1 MFICSAAANAQDN
14 QLPPPPLPVDP
25 TPLEQL
31 LSAQEKEQLKKSGN
45 AQKQV
50 ETYLKISDTH
60 LDAALVAINASDT
73 AGAEREL
80 DIYNKII
87 AETVKTAFGR
97 EDKKRRL
104 SKKIEQKLFKQIKTL
119 ESIERLFPE
128 ERAAFAEA
136 ALKHARQMRIQA
148 LNEAFAGGEILKD
161 PEEQKK
167 PGAQNKN
174 IPPLSFMG
182 GSVRTT
188 TQIPGDYLNEE
199 EDDHVRKAQKPDERA
214 KVFMKIADRR
224 LAALAGIKPPDP
236 TDKKALKKAEEEER
250 EWGPLPKLSRAELLK
265 HYARAIEELIAKLE
279 DAHERNPKSSDLPRA
294 LVVIRDATDN
304 HLKILRALSS
314 EMKEDDETRAL
325 ATALEQAE
333 MANQGA
339 RNGLKGK

>member
-1 MFICSAAANAQDN
+1 
-14 QLPPPPLPVDP
+14 
-25 TPLEQL
+25 
-31 LSAQEKEQLKKSGN
+31 
-45 AQKQV
+45 
-50 ETYLKISDTH
+50 
-60 LDAALVAINASDT
+60 
-73 AGAEREL
+73 
-80 DIYNKII
+80 
-87 AETVKTAFGR
+87 
-97 EDKKRRL
+97 
-104 SKKIEQKLFKQIKTL
+104 
-119 ESIERLFPE
+119 
-128 ERAAFAEA
+128 
-136 ALKHARQMRIQA
+136 
-148 LNEAFAGGEILKD
+148 
-161 PEEQKK
+161 
-167 PGAQNKN
+167 
-174 IPPLSFMG
+174 
-182 GSVRTT
+182 
-188 TQIPGDYLNEE
+188 
-199 EDDHVRKAQKPDERA
+199 
-214 KVFMKIADRR
+214 MKIADRR